1 MSSLV
6 EPGWEAIARSPRFQ
20 ALVGER
26 RRFTVRATAFYTGYL
41 VAFLALLGFAPD
53 FMAKE
58 VLDSVSLALLGGLS
72 VCALAV
78 VMAWVYLRRAV
89 KWDRMADEVLAE
101 ARR

>member
-1 MSSLV
+1 MGGHRAQS
-6 EPGWEAIARSPRFQ
+6 AFQ

-58 VLDSVSLALLGGLS
+58 VLGRSRSRCSA
-72 VCALAV
+72 A
-78 VMAWVYLRRAV
+78 
-89 KWDRMADEVLAE
+89 
-101 ARR
+101 